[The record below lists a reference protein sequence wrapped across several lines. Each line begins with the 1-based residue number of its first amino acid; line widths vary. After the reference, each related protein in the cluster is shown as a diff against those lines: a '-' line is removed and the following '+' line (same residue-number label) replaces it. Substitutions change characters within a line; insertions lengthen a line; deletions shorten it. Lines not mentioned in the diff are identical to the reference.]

1 MTRVTRG
8 FVAKRR
14 HQKIANKTFCSG
26 INGGFRLLKQKYMK
40 SGISSYIDRRKKKRE
55 FRRLWITRINAF
67 LRSRERNHV
76 HEVNQYTQ
84 NGIPSSFTYS
94 KFIHY
99 LKKNKIILN
108 RKVVSQL
115 ACIEPNTL
123 HTITLYTSLNL
134 S

>member
-67 LRSRERNHV
+67 LRSRER
-76 HEVNQYTQ
+76 TQ
-84 NGIPSSFTYS
+84 NDIPSSFTYS
-94 KFIHY
+94 KFIHC
-99 LKKNKIILN
+99 LKKNKIVLN

-123 HTITLYTSLNL
+123 HTITLYTSLNP

>member
-14 HQKIANKTFCSG
+14 HKKIANKTFCSS

-67 LRSRERNHV
+67 LRSRER
-76 HEVNQYTQ
+76 TQ
-84 NGIPSSFTYS
+84 NDIPSSFTYS
-94 KFIHY
+94 KFIHC
-99 LKKNKIILN
+99 LKKNKIVLN

>member
-67 LRSRERNHV
+67 LRSRERNK
-76 HEVNQYTQ
+76 YTQ
-84 NGIPSSFTYS
+84 NDIPSSFTYS

-99 LKKNKIILN
+99 LKKNKIVLN

>member
-67 LRSRERNHV
+67 LRSRER
-76 HEVNQYTQ
+76 TQ
-84 NGIPSSFTYS
+84 NDIPSSFTYS

-99 LKKNKIILN
+99 LKKNKIVLN
-108 RKVVSQL
+108 RKVISQL

>member
-14 HQKIANKTFCSG
+14 HKKIANKSFCSS

-67 LRSRERNHV
+67 LHA
-76 HEVNQYTQ
+76 Q
-84 NGIPSSFTYS
+84 NDIPSSFTVR

-99 LKKNKIILN
+99 LKKNKIVLN
-108 RKVVSQL
+108 RKVISQL

>member
-67 LRSRERNHV
+67 LRSRERNK
-76 HEVNQYTQ
+76 YTQ
-84 NGIPSSFTYS
+84 NDIPSSFTYS

-99 LKKNKIILN
+99 LKKNKIVLN
-108 RKVVSQL
+108 RKVISQL